1 MLNEFASYISEDLN
15 IPRKSVNA
23 TIKLLD
29 DGATIPFI
37 SRYRKEA
44 TGMLDE
50 VAIHKIYVK
59 YEAYKALAR
68 RKETILDTIKEKGCL
83 TSELKQRIE
92 DTRDIAALEDI
103 YLPYKPKRRT
113 RAQQAI
119 ERGLEPLAKMIMSQ
133 KPDGTGNIASRFTK
147 HKEVGSEQEAID
159 GACDIIAEWISES
172 EKARA
177 LVRSRFARTATITS
191 KVIAGKETEGKNF
204 ENYFDFSSP
213 LRLCT
218 SHRLL
223 AVLRGENEGVLKVC
237 VTIDDDEMIMRLNR
251 MFIKP
256 DCTDYC
262 HRLMSATIK
271 DAYRRLIKPSIAAE
285 TIALAKAKADDA
297 AISLFAENARQL
309 LLAAPLGPKRILAI
323 DPGFRTG
330 CKIVCLD
337 EQGSLLY
344 HDVIYP
350 HQPTNDFHG
359 SAFKICNIV
368 ADFGI
373 EAIAIGNGTAA
384 RETEKF
390 IGQLRLNRSIP
401 VISVNESGASI
412 YSASE
417 IARAEF
423 PNEDVTVRGA
433 VSIGR
438 RLIDPLAEL
447 VKIDPKSIGVGQ
459 YQHDVDQTKLKNAL
473 TFTVESCVNN
483 VGVNVNTA
491 SRELLSYVSGIGPT
505 LASNI
510 IAYRSEKG
518 PFKTRQELLNVSRMG
533 EKAFQQA
540 AGFLRIP
547 DSKNILDNT
556 SVHPERY
563 ELVKTIAADNGV
575 NLEKLVRNH
584 ALLQTIDLSPYVT
597 KETGLPT
604 LTDIILELD
613 KPGRDPRVT
622 ENEEDNIP
630 KFDQKIGDIN
640 DIQPG
645 MELQGV
651 VNNIT
656 AFGCFVDLGIHENG
670 LVHISQLSDRF
681 VSNPADIVRINQRV
695 NVKVMDVDYARGR
708 IALTMKDI
716 PQTFY

>member
-1 MLNEFASYISEDLN
+1 MQNEFVQYIAEDLN
-15 IPRKSVNA
+15 LPKKSVSA
-23 TIKLLD
+23 TLKLLD

-50 VAIHKIYVK
+50 VAVHKISLK

-68 RKETILDTIKEKGCL
+68 RKETILDTIKEKGLL

-92 DTRDIAALEDI
+92 NTRDMATLEDL
-103 YLPYKPKRRT
+103 YMPFKPKRRT
-113 RAQQAI
+113 RAQLGI

-133 KPDGTGNIASRFTK
+133 RIMSADKTIERFTK
-147 HKEVGSEQEAID
+147 HKDVGSIEEALD

-177 LVRSRFARTATITS
+177 LVRSRFMRTATITA
-191 KVIAGKETEGKNF
+191 KVVAGKEEAGKNF
-204 ENYFDFSSP
+204 ESYFDFTSP

-223 AVLRGENEGVLKVC
+223 AVLRGENEGVLKVN
-237 VTIDDDEMIMRLNR
+237 VTIDDDEMVMRLNR
-251 MFIKP
+251 MFIKA
-256 DCTDYC
+256 DCTDFC
-262 HRLMSATIK
+262 HTLLTATVK
-271 DAYRRLIKPSIAAE
+271 DAYRRLIRPSMATEALAA
-285 TIALAKAKADDA
+285 AKAKADEA
-297 AISLFAENARQL
+297 AIGMFAENARQL
-309 LLAAPLGPKRILAI
+309 LLSPPLGRKRVMAI

-330 CKIVCLD
+330 CKVVCLD

-344 HDVIYP
+344 NDVIFP
-350 HQPTNDFHG
+350 HQPANDFHG
-359 SAFKICNIV
+359 SAFKISNMV
-368 ADFGI
+368 NDFGI

-384 RETEKF
+384 RETERF
-390 IGQLRLNRSIP
+390 LSQVRLNRDIP
-401 VISVNESGASI
+401 VISVNESGASV

-417 IARAEF
+417 LARMEF
-423 PNEDVTVRGA
+423 PDKDITVRGA

-459 YQHDVDQTKLKNAL
+459 YQHDVDQSKLKDAL
-473 TFTVESCVNN
+473 TYTVESCVNT

-491 SRELLSYVSGIGPT
+491 SRELLSYVSGIGPA
-505 LASNI
+505 LATNI
-510 IAYRSEKG
+510 ITYRTEKG
-518 PFKTRQELLNVSRMG
+518 PFKSRTELMKVPRMG
-533 EKAFQQA
+533 EKAFQQSV
-540 AGFLRIP
+540 GFLRIP
-547 DSKNILDNT
+547 DSENVLDNT

-563 ELVKTIAADNGV
+563 WLVEMIARDNGV
-575 NLEKLVRNH
+575 CIDKLVRNH
-584 ALLQTIDLSPYVT
+584 AILQKIDLTPYVT

-622 ENEEDNIP
+622 EKAEDNIP
-630 KFDQKIGDIN
+630 EFNNKINSIN
-640 DIQPG
+640 DLHPG

-670 LVHISQLSDRF
+670 LIHISQLSDRF

-695 NVKVMDVDYARGR
+695 NVRVLDVDYSRGR
-708 IALTMKDI
+708 IALTMKEI
-716 PQTFY
+716 KQPIQ